1 MNFSKLI
8 LIFKREYLTRI
19 RTKSFIITTLLAPLF
34 IFAVTLLPIIISSF
48 GGDDQKKI
56 AVYDPDGELFS
67 QLMMI
72 DGETYLPRSS
82 TPVDT
87 LKQLVTDNDFDGL
100 VIVPENNLQEPEFF
114 YTSGGLELVS
124 DVRRDL
130 DRAYVQVR
138 LKEKN
143 LGEEVSGLLQA
154 KTNLQASRLSDEGE
168 TKDDG
173 LTSFII
179 AYILAFSIYM
189 ALFIYGSVIMRSV
202 LEEKTNRIVEIVIS
216 SVKPVELMIG
226 KVLGVGLVG
235 LTQFV
240 IWALIFSS
248 IAFFSAPLIAFF
260 TTSGGAGSAA
270 AAASSSVTIPTI
282 EFSVWVY
289 FILYYLIGYLMYS
302 ALFAAIGSAVDS
314 ETETQQL
321 MSPVIVFMIIPMILL
336 SKVASDPMA
345 PISVISSYIP
355 LFSPVLM
362 MTRIM
367 VADIPFWE
375 IALSFVLMIATA
387 ALFIWIGAKIYRV
400 GILMYGKKA
409 SFKELIKWM
418 KY

>member
-1 MNFSKLI
+1 MNLSKLI

-19 RTKSFIITTLLAPLF
+19 RTKAFIITTLLAPLF
-34 IFAVTLLPIIISSF
+34 IFAVTLLPILISSF
-48 GGDDQKKI
+48 GGEDQKII
-56 AVYDPDGELFS
+56 AVSDPSGDLFT
-67 QLMMI
+67 QLMVI
-72 DGETYLPRSS
+72 DGDTYVPRHS

-87 LKQLVTDNDFDGL
+87 LKQLVTENEYDGL
-100 VIVPENNLQEPEFF
+100 IIVSENNIQEPEFF
-114 YTSGGLELVS
+114 YSSGGLELVS

-130 DRAYVQVR
+130 DRAFVQVK

-143 LGEEVSGLLQA
+143 LGDEVSGLLQA
-154 KTNLQASRLSDEGE
+154 RTNLQASRLSKEGE
-168 TKDDG
+168 TEDDG
-173 LTSFII
+173 LSSFII

-189 ALFIYGSVIMRSV
+189 ALFIYGSVIMRGV

-226 KVLGVGLVG
+226 KVLGVGFVG

-240 IWALIFSS
+240 VWALIFSS

-260 TTSGGAGSAA
+260 TSTGASSAT

-282 EFSVWVY
+282 EFSVWIY
-289 FILYYLIGYLMYS
+289 FILYYLVGYLMYA

-336 SKVASDPMA
+336 GKVASDPMA
-345 PISVISSYIP
+345 PISVITSYIP

-375 IALSFVLMIATA
+375 IALSFLLMIATA
-387 ALFIWIGAKIYRV
+387 ALFIWVGAKIYRV

-409 SFKELIKWM
+409 SFKEIIKWM
-418 KY
+418 RY